1 MMARSDCL
9 ITRVKRVNNSW
20 ADRSSSPVRAR
31 NDPDPVVLG
40 RVFGQDPGTC
50 IGRTV
55 VHDNPLCWQQALSKH
70 ALDGPPHEP
79 RFIATRGNEHVATAK
94 RHPSPSD
101 RRLLELRANRRRFA
115 WRYRTTESRAARP
128 MRAAKR
134 VRTQVDL
141 AAASR

>member
-1 MMARSDCL
+1 MARSDCF
-9 ITRVKRVNNSW
+9 ITRVKRVNNPRT
-20 ADRSSSPVRAR
+20 DRSSSPVRAR
-31 NDPDPVVLG
+31 NDPYPIVFR
-40 RVFGQDPGTC
+40 RVFGQYHGTC

-101 RRLLELRANRRRFA
+101 RRLLKLRAIRRRFV
-115 WRYRTTESRAARP
+115 WQYRTTESGAARP
-128 MRAAKR
+128 TRAAKR

-141 AAASR
+141 EAASRD